1 MKLQMAKDSLFAVL
15 LRSPWWISV
24 AVAAGIVALARL
36 ALPEEY
42 RLVGMLTALPFL
54 GIAAMAGWK
63 QLRSPSAAR
72 VASTLE
78 ATAALSWRE
87 FNDALEEAFRH
98 DGYAVTRLG
107 KPAAD
112 FEMVK
117 SGRTSLVSCKRWKA
131 ASTGVEPLREL
142 HAAGEARASDEN
154 VYVTLGAVT
163 DNARRFAT
171 EKRIRLIQGAEL
183 ASLLRGR
190 VGTGKRAA

>member
-1 MKLQMAKDSLFAVL
+1 M
-15 LRSPWWISV
+15 
-24 AVAAGIVALARL
+24 
-36 ALPEEY
+36 
-42 RLVGMLTALPFL
+42 
-54 GIAAMAGWK
+54 
-63 QLRSPSAAR
+63 
-72 VASTLE
+72 
-78 ATAALSWRE
+78 
-87 FNDALEEAFRH
+87 
-98 DGYAVTRLG
+98 TRLG

-117 SGRTSLVSCKRWKA
+117 AGRTSLVSCKRWKA

-154 VYVTLGAVT
+154 VYVTLGAIT

>member
-1 MKLQMAKDSLFAVL
+1 MAGGRQRQDSVHNGIAALADDCELVVIHDAARPFVTPDLIARAVEGAAQYG
-15 LRSPWWISV
+15 

-117 SGRTSLVSCKRWKA
+117 AGRTSLVSCKRWKA

-142 HAAGEARASDEN
+142 HAAGEARASDQN
-154 VYVTLGAVT
+154 V
-163 DNARRFAT
+163 
-171 EKRIRLIQGAEL
+171 
-183 ASLLRGR
+183 
-190 VGTGKRAA
+190 